1 MFRKLL
7 GAASGAALVLSVVT
21 IGVGT
26 ASGTSSVS
34 CKSLSGSLTGNT
46 TISKCSPFNA
56 QYKSATAKSTTVANG
71 GASKWSPSGKTTVI
85 AKPTATKVSPNKCP
99 VGSTEYKVTSKV
111 TGGTATYTKKGD
123 AVSGLIC
130 LSGTGHISLLP
141 GTTFKL

>member
-7 GAASGAALVLSVVT
+7 GAASGAALVLSIAA
-21 IGVGT
+21 IGVST
-26 ASGTSSVS
+26 ASATSSVT
-34 CKSLSGSLTGNT
+34 CKSLTGTLSGNT
-46 TISKCSPFNA
+46 TISRCTPVNA
-56 QYKSATAKSTTVANG
+56 QYKSATAKTTTVING
-71 GASKWSPSGKTTVI
+71 GASTWSPSKKTTII

-130 LSGTGHISLLP
+130 LSSTGNVSLLP